1 MVVNVIVII
10 MNKKFENY
18 FIKALHNAKIEEIRE
33 TYRKK
38 DGFSVRKNYKIDDVI
53 CDVLVQNKEKS
64 IIFDITLLPISL
76 AEKER
81 IKKLQAKAKTLGYDF
96 RLVAINKPINPTI
109 AIDWLNQ
116 ALFNYLI
123 NNPPEV
129 IQSKAYHIHYK
140 QVKTEIKSIEINGLD
155 ALVHFE
161 GGILMDF
168 QCHSGEEQSISE
180 TFPFEGE
187 ISLNLAE
194 KKIKQA
200 KLNIDDSHWYS

>member
-18 FIKALHNAKIEEIRE
+18 FIKALHNAKIEEIKE

-38 DGFSVRKNYKIDDVI
+38 DGFSVRKNYKMDDII

-64 IIFDITLLPISL
+64 IIFDITLLPISF

-81 IKKLQAKAKTLGYDF
+81 IKKLHAKAETLGYDF
-96 RLVAINKPINPTI
+96 RVVAINKPVNPTI

-116 ALFNYLI
+116 ALFNYLV

-129 IQSKAYHIHYK
+129 IQSKAYHIHYE
-140 QVKTEIKSIEINGLD
+140 QVKTNIQSIEINELD
-155 ALVHFE
+155 ALIHVE
-161 GGILMDF
+161 GGINVDF
-168 QCHSGEEQSISE
+168 QCQIGEEQSISE

-194 KKIKQA
+194 KK
-200 KLNIDDSHWYS
+200 